1 MPVNGSELRLL
12 GRWTSGAGLAG
23 AEISAVDK
31 ESKRLFVTNG
41 AKNTIDIVDISNPKK
56 VKLVKSVDFT
66 ALGSSG
72 IQSNGIVVVASAGAS
87 KTAPGILFIMDVN
100 GKMVKG
106 LPAGLTVGALP
117 DSVTISKDGK
127 YAVSANEGEPKDY
140 CLVNGALPETSD
152 PKGSISIV
160 DLEATPPTGGFHEL
174 RPTQERHHLRRWSH
188 LRPGCLG

>member
-1 MPVNGSELRLL
+1 MPVNGSELRFV

-41 AKNTIDIVDISNPKK
+41 AKNTIDIVDLSNPKK

-72 IQSNGIVVVASAGAS
+72 IQSVAAKNGIVVVASAGAS
-87 KTAPGILFIMDVN
+87 KTAPGILFVMDVN

-117 DSVTISKDGK
+117 DSVTISSDGK
-127 YAVSANEGEPKDY
+127 YA
-140 CLVNGALPETSD
+140 
-152 PKGSISIV
+152 ISKK
-160 DLEATPPTGGFHEL
+160 
-174 RPTQERHHLRRWSH
+174 
-188 LRPGCLG
+188 